1 MNEKTDS
8 ELKGE
13 TFLQCH
19 LTLPNDINTI
29 PQLSEFIDMNCEELG
44 VDMVDTMNI
53 NLALE
58 EAVVNVMSYAYPE
71 GTEGQVDID
80 LIADGNDMV
89 FTITDSG
96 TPFDPTQKE
105 EVDTT
110 LSAEERPIG
119 GLGIHLVRKL
129 MDSINYQ
136 YIDNKNVLTLKNNI
150 MIEIKENNGGM
161 LAILNGRLDTP
172 AAVKAQQEIGPLLE
186 NADKEIVFDCT
197 NLEYISSS
205 GLRLFL
211 TIRKEASVKGG
222 KVIIENINDEIR
234 KVFMMT
240 GFFNLFEIRN
250 A

>member
-1 MNEKTDS
+1 
-8 ELKGE
+8 
-13 TFLQCH
+13 
-19 LTLPNDINTI
+19 
-29 PQLSEFIDMNCEELG
+29 
-44 VDMVDTMNI
+44 
-53 NLALE
+53 
-58 EAVVNVMSYAYPE
+58 
-71 GTEGQVDID
+71 
-80 LIADGNDMV
+80 
-89 FTITDSG
+89 
-96 TPFDPTQKE
+96 
-105 EVDTT
+105 
-110 LSAEERPIG
+110 
-119 GLGIHLVRKL
+119 
-129 MDSINYQ
+129 
-136 YIDNKNVLTLKNNI
+136 

-222 KVIIENINDEIR
+222 KVVIENINDEIR